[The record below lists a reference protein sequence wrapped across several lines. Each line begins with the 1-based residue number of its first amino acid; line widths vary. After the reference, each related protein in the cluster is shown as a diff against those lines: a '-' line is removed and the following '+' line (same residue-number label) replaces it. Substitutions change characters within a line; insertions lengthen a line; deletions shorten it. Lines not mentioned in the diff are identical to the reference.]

1 MKNIILYTFLL
12 LMINHSNIY
21 SQQLIVRF
29 DEECHSENS
38 EILLDV
44 MEDVL
49 GEKKLKKIVKKE
61 YKRGVYRD
69 GYKYI

>member
-49 GEKKLKKIVKKE
+49 GEKKLKKIVKK
-61 YKRGVYRD
+61 
-69 GYKYI
+69 GYLSSTNKCNSN